1 MKLYLRSINIYLK
14 KLKKK
19 LKQRKLNIFES
30 DMKKTWKIIKEVI
43 GKKRGI
49 CDSFHQKINN

>member
-30 DMKKTWKIIKEVI
+30 DMKKT
-43 GKKRGI
+43 
-49 CDSFHQKINN
+49 

>member
-19 LKQRKLNIFES
+19 LKQHKLLS
-30 DMKKTWKIIKEVI
+30 AQIKY
-43 GKKRGI
+43 
-49 CDSFHQKINN
+49 F

>member
-19 LKQRKLNIFES
+19 LKQRKLLS
-30 DMKKTWKIIKEVI
+30 AQIKY
-43 GKKRGI
+43 
-49 CDSFHQKINN
+49 F